1 MNQQNTEILN
11 NRKFVGRLV
20 YSVLTERRCVREAL
34 KLFPDSMDKNIE
46 CAYHALVH
54 YEADEDMR
62 YQDIEYKEAQN
73 DYLEEIAQTLSAGKE
88 LPRNIIADYEDYYK
102 GSESAVK
109 VTKHRCTNKFRER
122 FNIEYQKL
130 LRKYNGKN

>member
-1 MNQQNTEILN
+1 MELILNQQFTEELN

-20 YSVLTERRCVREAL
+20 YSVLTERRCVRDAL

-54 YEADEDMR
+54 FEADEDLR
-62 YQDIEYKEAQN
+62 YQDIEYREAQN
-73 DYLEEIAQTLSAGKE
+73 DYLEEIAQTLSSGKE

-102 GSESAVK
+102 GVATLWKNDWQGLLKEIK
-109 VTKHRCTNKFRER
+109 R
-122 FNIEYQKL
+122 FINI
-130 LRKYNGKN
+130 

>member
-102 GSESAVK
+102 GTATIWKNGWQGFLKEFK
-109 VTKHRCTNKFRER
+109 R
-122 FNIEYQKL
+122 FINI
-130 LRKYNGKN
+130 

>member
-1 MNQQNTEILN
+1 MNQQNTEELN

-102 GSESAVK
+102 GTATIWKNSWQGFLKEFK
-109 VTKHRCTNKFRER
+109 R
-122 FNIEYQKL
+122 FINI
-130 LRKYNGKN
+130 

>member
-1 MNQQNTEILN
+1 MNQQYTEEIK

-54 YEADEDMR
+54 FEADEDIR
-62 YQDIEYKEAQN
+62 YRDIEYREAQN
-73 DYLEEIAQTLSAGKE
+73 DYLEEIAQTLSDGKE

-102 GSESAVK
+102 GTASLWRNGWEGFVK
-109 VTKHRCTNKFRER
+109 EFKR
-122 FNIEYQKL
+122 FINI
-130 LRKYNGKN
+130 

>member
-1 MNQQNTEILN
+1 MNHQNLQEIN
-11 NRKFVGRLV
+11 DRKFVGRLV

-34 KLFPDSMDKNIE
+34 KLFPDTMDKNIE

-54 YEADEDMR
+54 FEADEDIR
-62 YQDIEYKEAQN
+62 YRDIEYREAQN

-102 GSESAVK
+102 GTATIWKNGWHGFLKEFK
-109 VTKHRCTNKFRER
+109 R
-122 FNIEYQKL
+122 FINI
-130 LRKYNGKN
+130 

>member
-1 MNQQNTEILN
+1 MSQQNYSQELN

-34 KLFPDSMDKNIE
+34 KLFPDSQDKNIE

-54 YEADEDMR
+54 YEADEDLR
-62 YQDIEYKEAQN
+62 YHDIEYKEEQN
-73 DYLEEIAQTLSAGKE
+73 DYLEFIAETLTSGKE

-102 GSESAVK
+102 GTAKLWTSGLKGFIKEFA
-109 VTKHRCTNKFRER
+109 R
-122 FNIEYQKL
+122 FVNIS
-130 LRKYNGKN
+130 